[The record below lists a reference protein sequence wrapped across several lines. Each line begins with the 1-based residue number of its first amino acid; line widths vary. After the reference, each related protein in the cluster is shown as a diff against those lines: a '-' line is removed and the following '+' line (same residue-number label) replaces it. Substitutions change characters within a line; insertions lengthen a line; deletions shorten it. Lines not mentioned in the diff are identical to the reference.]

1 MDTGDTAWV
10 LVSSALVMF
19 MTPGL
24 ALFYGGMV
32 RAKNVLGTLMHSVFA
47 LGLVSVLWV
56 LVAYTLAFGD
66 SQGGLIGGFEF
77 AGFADVGA
85 EPNELFST
93 TIPHV
98 LFATFQ
104 LMFAIITPALI
115 TGAFAERIKFW
126 AYVLFTGLWLLL
138 VYAPIAHWVF
148 HPDGWLRKLG
158 ALDFAGGTVVHIN
171 AGIAALAAVLVIGKR
186 RGFGKEAFV
195 PHNLTLTVL
204 GTGILW
210 FGWFGFNAGS
220 ALGAN
225 ALAATAF
232 IATNLGAAAGA
243 CGWALV
249 DSLKG
254 GKATTLGVA
263 SGAVA
268 GLVAITP
275 AAGFV
280 GPMGALAIGLAGGM
294 LCAYAVRLKFK
305 LGYDDALDVVGVHL
319 VGGIAGSLL
328 LGIFADLSYNEFGRD
343 GLLAGGGLGLLG
355 DQLLAVVAT
364 LAYSFVVSYG
374 LLKLIDVVVGARVTE
389 DDEVAG
395 LDVAQH
401 SEAGYAFAEGGGLTM
416 ATSTPAHGG
425 ALTMSAAPSAPTGSP
440 ATQGGEAR

>member
-66 SQGGLIGGFEF
+66 SQGGLIGGFDF
-77 AGFADVGA
+77 AGFKDVGA

-126 AYVLFTGLWLLL
+126 AYAAFIALWLLV

-148 HPDGWLRKLG
+148 HPDGWLRQLG

-186 RGFGKEAFV
+186 KGFGKEAFV

-225 ALAATAF
+225 GLAASAF

-249 DSLKG
+249 DALKG

-280 GPMGALAIGLAGGM
+280 GPMGAVAIGLAGGI

-305 LGYDDALDVVGVHL
+305 VGYDDALDVVGVHL
-319 VGGIAGSLL
+319 VGGIVGSLL
-328 LGIFADLSYNEFGRD
+328 LGVFGDLSYNEFGRD

-355 DQLLAVVAT
+355 DQLIAVAAT
-364 LAYSFVVSYG
+364 LAYSFVISFG
-374 LLKLIDVVVGARVTE
+374 LLKLIDVAIGARVTE
-389 DDEVAG
+389 EDEVAG

-401 SEAGYAFAEGGGLTM
+401 SEAGYTFAEGGGLAM
-416 ATSTPAHGG
+416 STSTPAVAHES
-425 ALTMSAAPSAPTGSP
+425 AVRMSAPVRA
-440 ATQGGEAR
+440 QGAEAQ